1 MPRRRAEL
9 DLTVLRSIR
18 RTPAQTRVLTAAMDL
33 FADHGVSG
41 TSLQMIADRMGV
53 TKAAVYHQFHTKDEI
68 VLAVAEREFCELEAA
83 LELAEAETSREH
95 ARQVLLEE
103 VIGVAVR
110 RRRWVR
116 ALQNDPVMIRLL
128 AGHQPLQQIVVR
140 LYQVLLGEGA
150 GPRADVR
157 VALLSSAIAAS
168 VVHPAVAG
176 LGDDELRD
184 ELLEVARRVFAV

>member
-1 MPRRRAEL
+1 
-9 DLTVLRSIR
+9 
-18 RTPAQTRVLTAAMDL
+18 MDL

-41 TSLQMIADRMGV
+41 TSLQMIADQMGV
-53 TKAAVYHQFHTKDEI
+53 TKAAVYHQFRTKDEI
-68 VLAVAEREFCELEAA
+68 VLAVAETEFCELEAA
-83 LELAEAETSREH
+83 LELAEAEPSGEV

-116 ALQNDPVMIRLL
+116 ALQNDPVMVRLL
-128 AGHQPLQQIVVR
+128 AAHEPLQRLVVR

-168 VVHPAVAG
+168 VVHPAVAH

-184 ELLEVARRVFAV
+184 ELLEIAGRVFAV

>member
-1 MPRRRAEL
+1 VPKATKL
-9 DLTVLRSIR
+9 DLTALRSIR
-18 RTPAQTRVLTAAMDL
+18 RTPAQLRVLTAAMDL

-41 TSLQMIADRMGV
+41 TSLQMIADSMGV
-53 TKAAVYHQFHTKDEI
+53 SKAAVYHQFRTKDEI

-83 LELAEAETSREH
+83 LELAEAAGSKEH

-116 ALQNDPVMIRLL
+116 ALQSDPVMIRLL
-128 AGHQPLQQIVVR
+128 SGHEPLQRIVVR
-140 LYQVLLGEGA
+140 LYEVLLGDGA

-168 VVHPAVAG
+168 VVHPAVAS
-176 LGDDELRD
+176 LGDDELRE
-184 ELLEVARRVFAV
+184 ELTEVARRVFAV

>member
-1 MPRRRAEL
+1 MPSKAAKL
-9 DLTVLRSIR
+9 DLTALRSIR
-18 RTPAQTRVLTAAMDL
+18 RTPAQDRVLTAAMDL

-53 TKAAVYHQFHTKDEI
+53 TKAAVYHQFHIKDEI

-83 LELAEAETSREH
+83 VELAEAEPSREH

-103 VIGVAVR
+103 VISVAVR
-110 RRRWVR
+110 RRRWVQ
-116 ALQNDPVMIRLL
+116 ALQNDPVMVRLL
-128 AGHQPLQQIVVR
+128 AGHEPLQRLVVR

-168 VVHPAVAG
+168 VVHPVVAN
-176 LGDDELRD
+176 LSDDELRE

>member
-1 MPRRRAEL
+1 VPKRAAF
-9 DLTVLRSIR
+9 DLTALRAVR

-53 TKAAVYHQFHTKDEI
+53 SKAAVYHQFRTKDEI

-103 VIGVAVR
+103 VIDVAVR

-116 ALQNDPVMIRLL
+116 ALQSDPVMIRLL
-128 AGHQPLQQIVVR
+128 AGHEPLQRIVIR
-140 LYQVLLGEGA
+140 LYEVLLGEGA

-168 VVHPAVAG
+168 VVHPAVAS
-176 LGDDELRD
+176 LGDDELRE